1 MPIRNPD
8 AVVPDSAPGTPAADA
23 PRRSAATARDVA
35 FIAVFAALLAVLA
48 LLPAIP
54 VGPLG
59 VPITLQTLGVALCGL
74 ILGAW
79 RGAAAVLLYVV
90 VGLAGLPVFAQFSG
104 GLGVLAGPTA
114 GYLLAFPLNALI
126 VGAVA
131 TRALARRPARGPGAL
146 LLLVL
151 ACLAGSFLA
160 THPLGILGMSLNAQ
174 LPLAQAALYDLPYWP
189 GDLVKCFLAALI
201 ALTVF
206 KAFPR
211 LARRDFRG

>member
-8 AVVPDSAPGTPAADA
+8 AVVPGSPADGAAVTAKRAP
-23 PRRSAATARDVA
+23 ATARDVA

-59 VPITLQTLGVALCGL
+59 VPITLQTLGMALCGL

-126 VGAVA
+126 TGAVA
-131 TRALARRPARGPGAL
+131 TRVLARRPARGPRAF

-160 THPLGILGMSLNAQ
+160 THPLGIVGMSLNAQ

-189 GDLVKCFLAALI
+189 GDLVKCAIAAVV